1 MLPPLWTIVL
11 AAGSGTRLAPV
22 THGIPKQFWSADG
35 GPSLVEQTIARLGPL
50 ASPARTLTVVG
61 RAHLP
66 LIEQRTN
73 VASLGHLVVQ
83 PVDRG
88 TAAGVL
94 AALAPIALASPD
106 DLVLVTPSDHGVERT
121 DLFRQAILDTA
132 ATVRTGR
139 ADIVLFGVT
148 PDVASTDYGWIT
160 PARPRRLAE
169 GRQILPVTG
178 FVEKP
183 SPAEAARLLASG
195 ALWNSMV
202 LLARAGDLF
211 DLYRRHLPELAD
223 VFIHASSLP
232 PDRRARFI
240 TEIYP
245 SLPSTYFSREVL
257 TPAER
262 LTVCAWPATL
272 GWSDLGTPARLA
284 RWLRHDRRELPAVAG
299 RSDGARVA

>member
-1 MLPPLWTIVL
+1 MPPPLWTIVL
-11 AAGSGTRLAPV
+11 AAGAGTRLAPV
-22 THGIPKQFWSADG
+22 TRGIPKQFWSADG
-35 GPSLVEQTIARLGPL
+35 GPSLVEQTIARLGPI

-61 RAHLP
+61 RSHLP

-88 TAAGVL
+88 TATGVL
-94 AALAPIALASPD
+94 AALAPIALRLPD

-121 DLFRQAILDTA
+121 DLFRQAILDAA
-132 ATVRTGR
+132 ATVQAGR

-160 PARPRRLAE
+160 PAWLGRLAE
-169 GRQILPVTG
+169 GRQIVPVTG

-202 LLARAGDLF
+202 LVARSRALLN
-211 DLYRRHLPELAD
+211 LYRRHLPELAD
-223 VFIHASSLP
+223 TFIHASSLP
-232 PDRRARFI
+232 PDRRARFL

-245 SLPSTYFSREVL
+245 VLPSADFSRDVL
-257 TPAER
+257 TPADG
-262 LTVCAWPATL
+262 LAVYPWPAAL
-272 GWSDLGTPARLA
+272 GWSDLGTPDRLA
-284 RWLRHDRRELPAVAG
+284 RWLCRERRELAPVVGRAVA
-299 RSDGARVA
+299 SVA